1 MKKIYSAPTAQ
12 PITIAVEGMLA
23 ASVPSEYH
31 DEYSE
36 ADQLSNKNTGWDS
49 NQWANQED

>member
-1 MKKIYSAPTAQ
+1 MKKTYMAPIAQ

-23 ASVPSEYH
+23 ASGPSQTHE
-31 DEYSE
+31 EYSE

-49 NQWANQED
+49 SLWANEED